1 MIIIPLR
8 VQEQIVGF
16 LGLEMLETA
25 NSISLEESHILHI
38 LSTDVAQIIQNA
50 HFLEQSRLLIA
61 VEERNRL
68 ARDLHDSVAQA
79 FFGIRLY
86 ANAIQMARQNNRLDD
101 LFDHIKEMNK
111 LAQQGQSDMRL
122 LIFQLRPP
130 ILDVRGLPAALQNRL
145 EFSGVSGW
153 LQDRIRSE

>member
-8 VQEQIVGF
+8 VREQNVGF
-16 LGLEMLETA
+16 LGLEMLETVK
-25 NSISLEESHILHI
+25 SISREESHILHI

-68 ARDLHDSVAQA
+68 ARDLHDFVAQA

-101 LFDHIKEMNK
+101 LFNHIKEMNK

-130 ILDVRGLPAALQNRL
+130 ILDIGGLPVAVQNRL
-145 EFSGVSGW
+145 NAVEARAR
-153 LQDRIRSE
+153 LQDRI